1 MSAAAIGGRVATP
14 LRLATAMLLAAAFVG
29 SATSAA
35 VASSTFDPLFRFR
48 VLRTEHFLIY
58 FHQGEERIAQHLT
71 SIAEQTWHSLQRP
84 LGVTPPAL
92 THVVLAD
99 QTEYANGYAT
109 PIPYDTIVIYPVW
122 PSGSEWDFDDWLRLA
137 FTHEFTHI
145 VHLDRSEG
153 WARVARNVFGRAIY
167 AFPNVFLP
175 LWQIE
180 GIATYEE
187 SVVTGHGRLHAG
199 DYRAIVEEQARTNTL
214 EPLDR
219 INGGLTDWPA
229 GTTQYAYGVGFHDY
243 LAKRFGVEKI
253 AELATATARRF
264 PYTSTRAFQYVYG
277 EPLGELFREF
287 EDSLRESVKPAPV
300 VDADVRRWTRLGFD
314 IIAPRFDRFAC
325 AGCPPS
331 ILFSARN
338 PNGFPGLYRVAL
350 DGTAPQ
356 LVTDRYLG
364 NTTGI
369 GRDVVYFD
377 QVERRRNVTLYSD
390 LYVLSRASGSVR
402 RLTSEAR
409 LLDPDLSP
417 DEAAIVCA
425 QDRPGERDLVLV
437 RLQREQVTILPLV
450 AEPDVFFDA
459 PRWSPDGRTIAVE
472 RHRAGAMPEIV
483 LVDPDTK
490 AVRVVASDARARF
503 TMPAWRPDGAALV
516 VAVAPAEET
525 FNLYE
530 IAVDGTAIRQL
541 THSTGGALWPDVS
554 ADGRTIAFAGYATA
568 GYDVFTMPY
577 PTSADGSTGQQP
589 FETSGAPGAASDAGT
604 APQTVPSASYNPLA
618 TLAPTSWTPLISN
631 DGVSLRL
638 GGLVSGAD
646 VLGYHAFAARA
657 TWLVSTTT
665 DAPLPSQA
673 APDWQITYVY
683 DRWRPSFYA
692 AASLATSFSV
702 GPATPAGTASDST
715 LRETTIE
722 GGVLYPIVHAR
733 IFHVAQASIARSHGD
748 FTFPDSVV
756 TRNRTPLRAAWQT
769 SNAREYGYSI
779 SREDG
784 INIGAT
790 AEVVRQALGSDADA
804 TTYTADARAYV
815 PGALP
820 HHILAM
826 RLSGGVSNGDP
837 TVGRTF
843 VLGGSSVGT
852 VTDFGSRSSSLL
864 RGFPDAA
871 FAGTRVALA
880 NLEYRFPVLRLQR
893 GFGTWPIFFHTF
905 HAAAF
910 ADAGETWST
919 TFQAS
924 NLKTSVGV
932 EASSNVV
939 VAYFAQLT
947 FAAGAAIGHDRS
959 GALSDRATLYFRIGK
974 SF

>member
-1 MSAAAIGGRVATP
+1 VRAGRPAAATRA
-14 LRLATAMLLAAAFVG
+14 LLATVFIVSGAAAG
-29 SATSAA
+29 R
-35 VASSTFDPLFRFR
+35 ASPTFDPAFRFR

-58 FHQGEERIAQHLT
+58 FHRGEERIAQHLT
-71 SIAEQTWHSLQRP
+71 LIAEETWRTLRRP
-84 LGVTPPAL
+84 LGVTPPPL

-109 PIPYDTIVIYPVW
+109 PIPYNTIVIYPVW

-153 WARVARNVFGRAIY
+153 WARIARNIFGRAVY

-243 LAKRFGVEKI
+243 LAKRFGADKI

-277 EPLGELFREF
+277 EPLGQLFREY
-287 EDSLRESVKPAPV
+287 EDSLRESVKPETV
-300 VDADVRRWTRLGFD
+300 VDANVRQLTHLGFD
-314 IIAPRFDRFAC
+314 IAGPRFDRFAC
-325 AGCPPS
+325 AGCAPD

-338 PNGFPGLYRVAL
+338 PDRFPGLYRVAV
-350 DGTAPQ
+350 DGAAPR

-369 GRDVVYFD
+369 GRDAIYFD
-377 QVERRRNVTLYSD
+377 QVERHRNVALYSD
-390 LYVLSRASGSVR
+390 LYMLSRASGGVR

-417 DEAAIVCA
+417 DETMIVCT
-425 QDRPGERDLVLV
+425 QDRPGQRDLVLV
-437 RLQREQVTILPLV
+437 RLTKDEATIMPV
-450 AEPDVFFDA
+450 VDEPDVFFDA
-459 PRWSPDGRTIAVE
+459 PRWSPDGRSIAVE
-472 RHRAGAMPEIV
+472 RHRSGAMPEIV
-483 LVDPDTK
+483 LVDPGTK
-490 AVRVVASDARARF
+490 AVRVIASDARARF

-516 VAVAPAEET
+516 AAVAPEEET

-530 IAVDGTAIRQL
+530 IAIDGTTRRQL

-554 ADGRTIAFAGYATA
+554 PDGRTIAFAGYTTA

-577 PTSADGSTGQQP
+577 PMADGGSTVRQA
-589 FETSGAPGAASDAGT
+589 FEPASTPIADSNGRAAST
-604 APQTVPSASYNPLA
+604 AMPSSSYNPLA
-618 TLAPTSWTPLISN
+618 TLAPTSWTPLLTS
-631 DGVSLRL
+631 DGVSLRF
-638 GGLVSGAD
+638 GGSVSGAD
-646 VLGYHAFAARA
+646 VLRYHGFAASA
-657 TWLVSTTT
+657 TWLVSTTA
-665 DAPLPSQA
+665 DAPLPSRT
-673 APDWQITYVY
+673 APDWQVYYVY

-715 LRETTIE
+715 LRETTVE
-722 GGVLYPIVHAR
+722 GGVVYPIVHAR

-748 FTFPDSVV
+748 FTFPDAVV
-756 TRNRTPLRAAWQT
+756 TRNRTPLRGAWQT

-784 INIGAT
+784 INVGAT
-790 AEVVRQALGSDADA
+790 MEVVRQALGSDADA
-804 TTYTADARAYV
+804 TTYTADARAYLRGV
-815 PGALP
+815 MP
-820 HHILAM
+820 HHIVAV
-826 RLSGGVSNGDP
+826 RVSGGVSNGDP

-843 VLGGSSVGT
+843 VLGGSSAGA

-864 RGFPDAA
+864 RGFPDAT
-871 FAGTRVALA
+871 FAGPRVALA
-880 NLEYRFPVLRLQR
+880 NLEYRFPAYRLQR

-924 NLKTSVGV
+924 NLKTSIGV

-939 VAYFAQLT
+939 VAYFAPLT
-947 FAAGAAIGHDRS
+947 FTAGVAFGHDRS